1 MSKLRHIAISVPDK
15 EAAALF
21 YEKSFGLKRVSES
34 AIATRLSDG
43 TVNLTLLSFPTDAD
57 AGDERGKDFVGLH
70 HFGVIVD
77 DLDAIAAAIEAE
89 GGTYQPSVG
98 AAPIENAERKYR
110 DPNGVVFD
118 ISVCGWDG
126 AR

>member
-15 EAAALF
+15 EAAAQF
-21 YEKSFGLKRVSES
+21 YENSFGLTRVSES

-77 DLDAIAAAIEAE
+77 DLDATGAAIEAL
-89 GGTYQPSVG
+89 GGTYQQSGG

-118 ISVCGWDG
+118 ISVSGWDG
-126 AR
+126 AK